1 MNLRC
6 YDAVQLSKEG
16 FSALIDPD
24 VVKPALNVLEGVDG
38 RQKMQKSF
46 RSSTYSCDYSACS

>member
-1 MNLRC
+1 MR
-6 YDAVQLSKEG
+6 YSLSKEG